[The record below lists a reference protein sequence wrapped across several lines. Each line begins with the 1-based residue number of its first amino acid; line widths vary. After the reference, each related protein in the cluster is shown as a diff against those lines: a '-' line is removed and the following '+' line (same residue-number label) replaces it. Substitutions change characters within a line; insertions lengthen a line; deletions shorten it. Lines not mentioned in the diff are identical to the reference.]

1 MVEQHLAP
9 VRTAPAIQ
17 IALLAGLAAQPAPEY
32 SKPDAELAGQL
43 RPDCRVSERVG
54 RVEHITATTEP
65 GGVRLS
71 GEQIANQGFC
81 RGDKLVG

>member
-1 MVEQHLAP
+1 MIKQYFAS

-17 IALLAGLAAQPAPEY
+17 IMFLARLAAQPAPEY

-43 RPDCRVSERVG
+43 GPDCRMPERVG

-71 GEQIANQGFC
+71 GEQISNQRFS
-81 RGDKLVG
+81 RGDKLIG